1 MCQGTLH
8 DQRRGNSTRDTE
20 RVWYSEILILGVGMS
35 ESVLAEIG
43 RNDSDPREQTSAQ
56 SALTQKS
63 ADGRLHFG
71 FLYKGIPFV
80 VRAEANDLGTDL
92 SIIASLG
99 NLPYSAEDRER
110 RSTAL
115 AILDA
120 AKRDLGGLIRLNRKQ
135 RLELVENFRLEE
147 ALTPTVLLTRT
158 ARIVLR
164 AKPYLELLSLVVKP
178 PLLDL
183 QRES

>member
-1 MCQGTLH
+1 
-8 DQRRGNSTRDTE
+8 
-20 RVWYSEILILGVGMS
+20 MS
-35 ESVLAEIG
+35 ESVLATLG
-43 RNDSDPREQTSAQ
+43 RDADDLKAQ
-56 SALTQKS
+56 SNAESALTQKS

-80 VRAEANDLGTDL
+80 VRAQANDLGTDL

-99 NLPYSAEDRER
+99 DLPYSAEDRER
-110 RSTAL
+110 RATAL

-120 AKRDLGGLIRLNRKQ
+120 AKRDLGGRIRLNRKQ
-135 RLELVENFRLEE
+135 RLELVENFHLEE

-178 PLLDL
+178 PALDL
-183 QRES
+183 EK